1 MFIAK
6 VYLTK
11 QNFYPLP
18 TVKMINVK
26 TVLAYLAAAYLIAS
40 IIYLLANWCC
50 LDTPFKN
57 SLTKE
62 QRSLKRYSARIRGQV
77 FWGGFFLAALLLY
90 AWAPFSTLNKTS
102 TQ

>member
-1 MFIAK
+1 
-6 VYLTK
+6 
-11 QNFYPLP
+11 
-18 TVKMINVK
+18 MIDAK

-62 QRSLKRYSARIRGQV
+62 QRNLKRYSATIRSRV
-77 FWGGFFLAALLLY
+77 FCGGIVLSALILY

-102 TQ
+102 TPQK